1 MNKGLLVAVVLV
13 MVSSL
18 LLGCPPPVEPVVPV
32 EPVPGE
38 PRRGGTIVLM
48 GHHDLAGL
56 GPDNIGPTVT
66 WTAVTNIHDALVEMD
81 HNFVVHPSLAEAWEV
96 SPDGLTITFWLR
108 RGVKF
113 HDGTPFTSADVK
125 YTFDF
130 YRDPANAAVIGGTLK
145 SIDWI
150 ETPDD
155 YTVIFHMKFPDA
167 AFLGVGQ
174 HFGGAS
180 VFIVPAHYH
189 SRVGTMVYRTA
200 PIGTGPFKLVEWRPA
215 AFTLRAAFDDHWRGR
230 PHIDYLRIDVV
241 PEAGVR
247 AIALEMGK
255 ADASIW
261 PFLVEDNLRFAAD
274 PRFTTF
280 ITTSLALNFF
290 PLNNQLPQLAD
301 RRVRQAMM
309 YAIDRERMVEDVFAG
324 AAVVAHTNKSPATPW
339 FNPYTRRYEYN
350 PERAK
355 ALLDE
360 AGWKVGPDG
369 IREKDGIR
377 LSFTN
382 HVFPGDVVRRPQAE
396 LVQYF
401 LRKVGIEMLITETPA
416 SVVIAAMPAG
426 EIDSALFNWT
436 FGSIEPD
443 ATMVLHSEGLRNWNL
458 FRNERVDELLEMG
471 LRERDFEKRRLI
483 YWEIQEIV
491 AEEVPMLFMTYWD
504 WFNSWSGR
512 VRGLPETA
520 LMGSYVFQLMR
531 ELWIEE

>member
-1 MNKGLLVAVVLV
+1 
-13 MVSSL
+13 
-18 LLGCPPPVEPVVPV
+18 
-32 EPVPGE
+32 
-38 PRRGGTIVLM
+38 
-48 GHHDLAGL
+48 
-56 GPDNIGPTVT
+56 
-66 WTAVTNIHDALVEMD
+66 
-81 HNFVVHPSLAEAWEV
+81 
-96 SPDGLTITFWLR
+96 
-108 RGVKF
+108 
-113 HDGTPFTSADVK
+113 
-125 YTFDF
+125 
-130 YRDPANAAVIGGTLK
+130 
-145 SIDWI
+145 
-150 ETPDD
+150 
-155 YTVIFHMKFPDA
+155 
-167 AFLGVGQ
+167 
-174 HFGGAS
+174 
-180 VFIVPAHYH
+180 
-189 SRVGTMVYRTA
+189 MVYRTA

-215 AFTLRAAFDDHWRGR
+215 EFTLLAAFDDHWRGR

-280 ITTSLALNFF
+280 ITTSLALNHF

-309 YAIDRERMVEDVFAG
+309 YAIDRERMIEDVFAD

-436 FGSIEPD
+436 YGSIEPD

-471 LRERDFEKRRLI
+471 LREMDFEKRRLI